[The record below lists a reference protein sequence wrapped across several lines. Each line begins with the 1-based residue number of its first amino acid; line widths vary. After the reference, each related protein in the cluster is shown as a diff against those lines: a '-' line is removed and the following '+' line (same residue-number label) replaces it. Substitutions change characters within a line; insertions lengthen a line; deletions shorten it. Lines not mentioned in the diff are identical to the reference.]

1 MVVGACIDESGA
13 DGMFSP
19 IRRALLPHLDASGQG
34 FKKLPLTTLNLRAT
48 SPEVRQWVKDEN
60 GMNLIYGSGWVAAFI
75 PLKPLSHA
83 SEQEDSAEK
92 ISNSVY
98 VALTLSHYLV
108 ADGLLPT
115 MTDHPSK
122 FFRTLVADPGRNTPR
137 RIHSIRPAV
146 PLSVGIVLCWL
157 ETRVMGWY
165 PSAEPVLR
173 QESKTPSTSSIP
185 SVSLPTISPIQLMVI
200 SE

>member
-122 FFRTLVADPGRNTPR
+122 FFRTLVADPGLEHAQAYTLYTARRTIVGRDRAVLVGDASHGMVPFCGAGASAGIKDAVDLVNTLCKSPN
-137 RIHSIRPAV
+137 HQPNPAD
-146 PLSVGIVLCWL
+146 GD
-157 ETRVMGWY
+157 
-165 PSAEPVLR
+165 
-173 QESKTPSTSSIP
+173 Q
-185 SVSLPTISPIQLMVI
+185 
-200 SE
+200 